1 MLGMSLGLLLL
12 VMHVPETGVL
22 RNVPMCCRVAYS
34 MLVGLVTIYS
44 ATYPFLQVPSF
55 GDYQTE
61 VSDAW
66 IMLAALGTTG
76 FVYIVCILKS
86 HPPSL
91 YTHDAKWCMLGVLLA
106 TAAYQCFDA
115 GRAYRASG
123 FCDFALAFS
132 ISLDSAARIGKDK
145 LSSSI

>member
-44 ATYPFLQVPSF
+44 ATYPFLPGPSF

-61 VSDAW
+61 VSVAW

-132 ISLDSAARIGKDK
+132 VSLDSAARIAKDK